1 MYKCPNCEF
10 ECNSKK
16 LLEQHMEREAL
27 GLSEY
32 EQRHMLREMNSNKRI
47 KHLEMKYG
55 N

>member
-32 EQRHMLREMNSNKRI
+32 EQRRMLRERNINKI
-47 KHLEMKYG
+47 KKYLEMRYG